1 MTSGTTGV
9 DEPEQVAVRAQAGSG
24 NNWLT
29 RLGQAQE
36 LVMALIGVGLA
47 IFFAVYSPAFGST
60 SNGPTLSA
68 YVAPIMFFAVAE
80 VFVLTLGEIDLSVGQ
95 VYVLSPFLV
104 VYLNDA
110 GVPLIISILLAL
122 LISGLIGWL
131 NGMITVRL
139 RVPSFI
145 TTLGT
150 VFALK
155 GVVLLSSNATQINPA
170 GIGGV
175 ADVLGGWSYSE
186 IIWALLVAVVCHVIF
201 RRTVFGLHITAVG
214 GNQVASGEAGV
225 KVGRV
230 KIWCFILCAFLGGV
244 IGVLDGYHIGSL
256 NPGTDGLSLM
266 FYGVAAAVVGGT
278 ALTGG
283 RGTMVGAAIG
293 ALVLGILEDGFNII
307 GVNAFA
313 YQLVLGMAI
322 LGAMILNIQLER
334 IRAGRASVRRGSFAS
349 AVLRVGG
356 AGGRRS

>member
-1 MTSGTTGV
+1 MTSGSTRVG
-9 DEPEQVAVRAQAGSG
+9 EPEPVAARTRTGSG
-24 NNWLT
+24 SEWLT

-36 LVMALIGVGLA
+36 LVMALIGIGLA
-47 IFFAVYSPAFGST
+47 IFFAVYSPAFGSA

-122 LISGLIGWL
+122 LISGLIGWA

-155 GVVLLSSNATQINPA
+155 GVVLLSSDATQINPA
-170 GIGGV
+170 GIGTV
-175 ADVLGGWSYSE
+175 ASVLGGWSYSE

-230 KIWCFILCAFLGGV
+230 KIWCFILCAFLGGL

-334 IRAGRASVRRGSFAS
+334 IRAGRSPVRRGTFAS